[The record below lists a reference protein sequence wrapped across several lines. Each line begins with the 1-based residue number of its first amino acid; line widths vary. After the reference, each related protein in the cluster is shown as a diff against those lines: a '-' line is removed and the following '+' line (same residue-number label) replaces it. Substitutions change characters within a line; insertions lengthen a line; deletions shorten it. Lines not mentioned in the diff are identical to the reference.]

1 MESCVPA
8 IDTHSSP
15 SPSFHVSGAACVV
28 FTSHSSYIAAVSAR
42 FMQLS
47 YGDMEKKV
55 IGHVALGSSVG
66 FVLVISIPEHAFVLP
81 SCHQFF
87 FVLFQCGRQ

>member
-8 IDTHSSP
+8 IDTHSFP

-55 IGHVALGSSVG
+55 RGHMALGSFVG
-66 FVLVISIPEHAFVLP
+66 FVLILSIPERAFVLP
-81 SCHQFF
+81 LVISCFF
-87 FVLFQCGRQ
+87 FVSMW